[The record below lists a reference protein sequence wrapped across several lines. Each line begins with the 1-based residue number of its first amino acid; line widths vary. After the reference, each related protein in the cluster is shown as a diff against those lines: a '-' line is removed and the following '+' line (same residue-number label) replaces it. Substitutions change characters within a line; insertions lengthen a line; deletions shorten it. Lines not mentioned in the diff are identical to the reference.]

1 MVSLAALI
9 AGFFEVWFYLAFG
22 LAKQLGGFGCPFNLS
37 LAFLLLVTLGLRM
50 RTLTWNCQ
58 GAGRVPTV
66 RALKALIREESPDI
80 VFIAESKSKSRR
92 IERIRSSIGFVDKFC
107 VEPVGKSGGLAI
119 FWKAGMDLEIVYSDK
134 NVIASLVYSNPPS
147 SPWLFLLIYGP
158 PHLNGRARFWK
169 CLEELV
175 NAFAGPWLVMGDFNC
190 VDSNLDKRGGRYLG
204 EASTR
209 SFSNFV
215 HATGAIDLGFIGS
228 RFTWSNKHEGLANI
242 KERLDKAVCNQEW
255 QRLFPRAGVKH
266 LVAPTSDHAPII
278 LDTHMD
284 QSVRAR
290 PFRFEAMWT
299 RDDSSFGI
307 VEKAWQGLVE
317 GSHCFKLARKI
328 QQTRF
333 NLQVWNRN

>member
-1 MVSLAALI
+1 M
-9 AGFFEVWFYLAFG
+9 
-22 LAKQLGGFGCPFNLS
+22 
-37 LAFLLLVTLGLRM
+37 
-50 RTLTWNCQ
+50 
-58 GAGRVPTV
+58 
-66 RALKALIREESPDI
+66 
-80 VFIAESKSKSRR
+80 
-92 IERIRSSIGFVDKFC
+92 
-107 VEPVGKSGGLAI
+107 
-119 FWKAGMDLEIVYSDK
+119 
-134 NVIASLVYSNPPS
+134 
-147 SPWLFLLIYGP
+147 IYGP
-158 PHLNGRARFWK
+158 PHINGRARFWK

-175 NAFAGPWLVMGDFNC
+175 SAFAGPWLVMGDFNY

-228 RFTWSNKHEGLANI
+228 RFTWSNKREGLANI

-255 QRLFPRAGVKH
+255 QCLFPKAGVKH
-266 LVAPTSDHAPII
+266 VVAPASDHAPII
-278 LDTHMD
+278 LDTLMD
-284 QSVRAR
+284 QLVRAR

-307 VEKAWQGLVE
+307 VEKAWQGMVV

-333 NLQVWNRN
+333 NLQDWNRNQFGFAKTKIREIEARIKEVQDRAPTKENLELEAALYLQLDEWMEMEDLKWKQKSREL